1 MHVVHTPD
9 PRVHHAEPPP
19 SAQVVVV
26 GSMAAY
32 QPDRRRLRGNDV
44 LLPIYSVGVIVIV
57 EMMGQI

>member
-1 MHVVHTPD
+1 
-9 PRVHHAEPPP
+9 
-19 SAQVVVV
+19 
-26 GSMAAY
+26 MAAY